1 MNSSSF
7 MTRILWIG
15 AIGVTLISSFYIVLL
30 AADIPDAVR
39 HWQDWAHFEN
49 INQWL
54 RIPGAIFMIFLLLV
68 LNAAVWRRLFRR
80 YTALRSF
87 SNSRLNPLLSRSKY
101 AVWSHVSRP
110 GRLSA
115 VNVRRTR
122 KRLRHAFP
130 HPAPFR
136 AVPSADRPG
145 SRPARA
151 ARPISRRDPAE
162 AGAETDA
169 PQPALR
175 RPAEQ

>member
-39 HWQDWAHFEN
+39 HWRDWAHFEN

-54 RIPGAIFMIFLLLV
+54 RIPGAIFSIFLLLA
-68 LNAAVWRRLFRR
+68 LNAAIWRRLFRR
-80 YTALRSF
+80 SAALRSF
-87 SNSRLNPLLSRSKY
+87 SNSRLNPFLSRSKY
-101 AVWSHVSRP
+101 AVWSRVARP
-110 GRLSA
+110 GRHPA
-115 VNVRRTR
+115 INVRRTR
-122 KRLRHAFP
+122 KRLRSAFP
-130 HPAPFR
+130 HPAPSR

-151 ARPISRRDPAE
+151 ARPTLRSDPAE

-169 PQPALR
+169 PQPAQR
-175 RPAEQ
+175 RPAQ

>member
-7 MTRILWIG
+7 MTRILWLG

-49 INQWL
+49 ISQWL
-54 RIPGAIFMIFLLLV
+54 RIPEAIFMIFLLLA
-68 LNAAVWRRLFRR
+68 LNAAVWLRLFRR
-80 YTALRSF
+80 STAPRSF
-87 SNSRLNPLLSRSKY
+87 GDSSLNPFLPRSKY
-101 AVWSHVSRP
+101 AVWSRVARP
-110 GRLSA
+110 ARLPA

-122 KRLRHAFP
+122 KRLRSAFP
-130 HPAPFR
+130 HPAPSR

-145 SRPARA
+145 FRPAST
-151 ARPISRRDPAE
+151 ARPILRRNPSV

-169 PQPALR
+169 PQPAQLH
-175 RPAEQ
+175 PAEQ